1 MPELSTNLAQPELK
15 DRARAGD
22 SAEGAQRRGGNG
34 EKARQENLRLPRLLV
49 ESSDMTPSSGS
60 LRFAAGRRCQKWPR
74 FRLGIVL
81 PHSSRSRKRRRK
93 IHSCFG
99 VTCRMRG
106 HFSGNVSEQP
116 RPLGAVG
123 CSVWFD
129 CFFIY
134 APASVNSGRKARRR
148 WWDQNLNR
156 VPTRIAPKTSVLH
169 SLP

>member
-49 ESSDMTPSSGS
+49 ESSDMTPSSGMPS
-60 LRFAAGRRCQKWPR
+60 SGTFGCSCARNPHTFT
-74 FRLGIVL
+74 IVL